1 MKNSIVRV
9 LAWTGACSLW
19 MASIASATPTSLLD
33 FGIQAGGG
41 SIKYTT
47 LGGVL
52 TATGI
57 GVNNLVPEDSSMLA
71 SGPTLTC
78 HNCVFSFTTGV
89 LTGFTT
95 SPIKTWSFGA
105 GGSNSVQLT
114 GWIDLN
120 NNNVLDSQDA
130 GFGGSPLL
138 IGSISDAT
146 VQAFG
151 GTNKIV
157 ASDFLDIKDPNLVA
171 FFFPNIPTTTPFE
184 GFLNLSFNAPGSPPS
199 TFNST
204 GIGSGD
210 IQNTPTPEPGTL
222 MLLGSGLSGFGY
234 LALRRRR
241 KK

>member
-19 MASIASATPTSLLD
+19 MASMASAMPTNILD

-57 GVNNLVPEDSSMLA
+57 GVNNLVPEDSNNIA
-71 SGPTLTC
+71 TGPALTC
-78 HNCVFSFTTGV
+78 NNCVFSFTTGS
-89 LTGFTT
+89 LTSTTT
-95 SPIKTWSFGA
+95 SPIKTWSFAA
-105 GGSNSVQLT
+105 GGTMSVELT
-114 GWIDLN
+114 GTIDLPN
-120 NNNVLDSQDA
+120 STIA
-130 GFGGSPLL
+130 GLNGPLL
-138 IGSISDAT
+138 LGTISDAI

-171 FFFPNIPTTTPFE
+171 YFFPNLPTNTSFE
-184 GFLNLSFNAPGSPPS
+184 GFLNLSFNAPGSPPN
-199 TFNST
+199 TFVST

-241 KK
+241 KS